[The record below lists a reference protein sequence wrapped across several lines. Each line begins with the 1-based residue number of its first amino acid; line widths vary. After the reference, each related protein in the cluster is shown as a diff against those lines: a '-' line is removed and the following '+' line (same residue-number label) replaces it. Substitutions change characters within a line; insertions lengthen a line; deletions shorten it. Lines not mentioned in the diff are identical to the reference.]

1 VCGLPKFF
9 KNMLFDRID
18 SGKTGKIT
26 KPHFLQFWRR
36 DFHNADIH
44 RRLFKILAKSESPDY
59 LQQDDF
65 KPMMK
70 TLLETHPGL
79 EFL

>member
-1 VCGLPKFF
+1 
-9 KNMLFDRID
+9 MLFDRID

-26 KPHFLQFWRR
+26 KPHFLQFWKR
-36 DFHNADIH
+36 DFQSADIH
-44 RRLFKILAKSESPDY
+44 RRIFKILAKPETPEY
-59 LQQDDF
+59 IVNEDF

-70 TLLETHPGL
+70 MLLESHPGL

>member
-1 VCGLPKFF
+1 VCGLPKFL
-9 KNMLFDRID
+9 KSMLFDRID

-26 KPHFLQFWRR
+26 KPHFLQFWKR

-44 RRLFKILAKSESPDY
+44 RRIFKILAKPDA
-59 LQQDDF
+59 DSMVPEDF
-65 KPMMK
+65 KPLMK
-70 TLLETHPGL
+70 ILLETHPGL

>member
-1 VCGLPKFF
+1 MPKFF

-36 DFHNADIH
+36 DFFNADIH
-44 RRLFKILAKSESPDY
+44 RRIFKILAKPDNPEY
-59 LQQDDF
+59 L
-65 KPMMK
+65 
-70 TLLETHPGL
+70 
-79 EFL
+79 